1 MPRSETIRS
10 ARRLKTR
17 QAERL
22 RDELVRTHA
31 RCGVVGMRCDHYFV
45 GLRARGEF
53 LNSGADFFGRAHDSD
68 LLEERHNLF
77 FFGSVGVRHSLL
89 RAWQTARVPGSKQ
102 RE

>member
-45 GLRARGEF
+45 GLRSRGEF
-53 LNSGADFFGRAHDSD
+53 LNSGADFFGRAYDSD

-77 FFGSVGVRHSLL
+77 FLGGIGVRQGLL
-89 RAWQTARVPGSKQ
+89 GAWQAARVPGSKPG
-102 RE
+102 E